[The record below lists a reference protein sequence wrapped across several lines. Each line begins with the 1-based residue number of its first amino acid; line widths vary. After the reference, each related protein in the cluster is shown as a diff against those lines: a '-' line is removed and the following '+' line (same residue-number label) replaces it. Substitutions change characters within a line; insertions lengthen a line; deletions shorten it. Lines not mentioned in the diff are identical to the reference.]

1 MKLTKWLWRYMRPF
15 AGWVAVAAVT
25 IAVYAAATGALVALI
40 EPLFSEV
47 LRADA
52 GELGAF
58 GIPGGEAE
66 SGGEATSGATSWLGD
81 FDLQAQFR
89 DEYENLK
96 ERFGIGAEQVIWFTP
111 LLFVI
116 VFLLRAGANF
126 LSGYAFQHIGLG
138 ATTSMRDDLYGA
150 VLKQSSDFF
159 ARHSSGELVSRVVND
174 VAMMQNAVSNGLF
187 DLIQQSFT
195 LVVLVFLL
203 LSIDTSL
210 ALTCLLLA
218 PVLLLPIVRFGKGMR
233 RTSHRSQERMADL
246 ASLVNEGVRG
256 HRVVKAF
263 GMERFELERFRR
275 ATRRHLRVN
284 LWAQMLANL
293 SSPVV
298 ESLAVVGV
306 AALLLFAGRQIHAGE
321 LSAPLFVTFLV
332 NLVVMYDPIRKLN
345 KVNLMLQQSMAAAHR
360 VAGVLEEPVSIVER
374 PGAYVLDDVGDGV
387 AYDRVSFGYEDVP
400 VLRDIDMRVRT
411 GEVVALVGP
420 SGAGKSTLVNLL
432 LRFFDP
438 NEGAVRI
445 GGHDIR
451 DLTLASLRAQIGVVT
466 QDTVLFNDTVRA
478 NIAYGR
484 ADLPQ
489 RRVEE
494 AARAALATEFID
506 ELPSGYDTVIG
517 EGGARF
523 SGGQRQRLAI
533 ARALL
538 KDAPILILDEATS
551 HLDAESESKVQQ
563 ALEHLMRGRTTLVIA
578 HRLATVTR
586 ADRIV
591 VLDRGRIVDQGTH
604 EELLSRGGLYR
615 RLYELQFR
623 T

>member
-1 MKLTKWLWRYMRPF
+1 MKLTRWLWRYMRPF
-15 AGWVAVAAVT
+15 AGWVAVATVT

-52 GELGAF
+52 GELGAL
-58 GIPGGEAE
+58 GVPGGEAE
-66 SGGEATSGATSWLGD
+66 SGGEAAGAASSWLGD

-89 DEYENLK
+89 EEYENLK
-96 ERFGIGAEQVIWFTP
+96 ERFEIGAEQVIWFTP

-263 GMERFELERFRR
+263 GMERFELARFRR

-284 LWAQMLANL
+284 LWAQVLANL

-306 AALLLFAGRQIHAGE
+306 AALLFFAGRQIHDGE

-345 KVNLMLQQSMAAAHR
+345 KVNLMLQQSLAAAHR

-374 PGAYVLDDVGDGV
+374 PGAHVLDDVGDGV
-387 AYDRVSFGYEDVP
+387 AYDRVSFGYEDVA
-400 VLRDIDMRVRT
+400 VLRDIDLRVRT

-451 DLTLASLRAQIGVVT
+451 DVTLASLRTQIGVVT

-494 AARAALATEFID
+494 AARAALAAEFID

-523 SGGQRQRLAI
+523 SGGQQQRLAI

>member
-1 MKLTKWLWRYMRPF
+1 MKLTRWLWRYMRPF

-52 GELGAF
+52 GELGAL

-66 SGGEATSGATSWLGD
+66 SGGEAAGTASSWLGD

-89 DEYENLK
+89 EEYESLK
-96 ERFGIGAEQVIWFTP
+96 ERFEIGAEQVIWFTP

-218 PVLLLPIVRFGKGMR
+218 PILLLPIVRFGKGMR

-256 HRVVKAF
+256 HRAVKAF

-284 LWAQMLANL
+284 LWAQVLANL

-306 AALLLFAGRQIHAGE
+306 AALLFFAGRQIHAGE

-345 KVNLMLQQSMAAAHR
+345 KVNLMLQQSLAAAHR

-374 PGAYVLDDVGDGV
+374 PGAHVLADVGDGV

-400 VLRDIDMRVRT
+400 VLRDIDLRVRT

-451 DLTLASLRAQIGVVT
+451 DVTLASLRTQIGVVT

-494 AARAALATEFID
+494 AARAALAAEFID

-523 SGGQRQRLAI
+523 SGGQQQRLAI

-563 ALEHLMRGRTTLVIA
+563 ALERLMRGRTTLVIA